1 MVGWLDGWMDRWLD
15 RWMDRWMDGW
25 MDGWMNEWILIDVNS
40 DKGRIPE
47 SIEATKGIEIEH
59 LRKLEWLLTWQQVN
73 ASLNARD
80 LFFRLHLG
88 SLIG

>member
-1 MVGWLDGWMDRWLD
+1 M
-15 RWMDRWMDGW
+15 
-25 MDGWMNEWILIDVNS
+25 DVNS

-59 LRKLEWLLTWQQVN
+59 SRKLEWLLTWQQVN

-80 LFFRLHLG
+80 LFYRLLLG
-88 SLIG
+88 PLMG